1 MSCTAIIQARL
12 GSERFPLKVL
22 QQIPPESGVSMLEMV
37 VKKVCLATKVD
48 EVVVTTPDRM
58 IAVLCNRWQIPAC
71 AWAFKERDVLREYY
85 ETARTRNLHFDP
97 EAIIVRVTADCPL
110 ISPEIIDYMVKD
122 FLNDPVDI
130 TFNTDESTSQLA
142 GEGSDVEVF
151 SYAALEKAHKEAKG
165 EEREHPTL
173 WMRRNLKTRHFYCS
187 ELGIRSVNT
196 PEDYAFVCKRVREG
210 DKINSDN
217 FSKII

>member
-110 ISPEIIDYMVKD
+110 ILPEIIDYMVVE
-122 FLNDPVDI
+122 FLTFPDVDMI
-130 TFNTDESTSQLA
+130 YNTDESIGQLA

-151 SYAALEKAHKEAKG
+151 TYKALEKAHREAKG
-165 EEREHPTL
+165 DEREHPTL
-173 WMRRNLKTRHFYCS
+173 WMRRNLRTRFVPS
-187 ELGIRSVNT
+187 AELGIRSVNT
-196 PEDYAFVCKRVREG
+196 KDDYLFVCEHVKVRY
-210 DKINSDN
+210 K
-217 FSKII
+217 KYL